1 MICASSFVSWTRCFV
16 FRVGLLAPLAGVLLF
31 GLAVG
36 AGSLL
41 APETA
46 LAAEALFRVEQSW
59 HNKPNPPVTTP
70 GGAGLYQGYIQ
81 PYVSLPW
88 LYRYYPAAEAIVEPG
103 NPIGGKFT
111 LPQSFFTY
119 SGTFSCSSCK
129 DARPGYSTYKQSR
142 YYNGP

>member
-46 LAAEALFRVEQSW
+46 LADTALFRVEQSW
-59 HNKPNPPVTTP
+59 HNYPNPAVTTP
-70 GGAGLYQGYIQ
+70 GGAGMYQGYIQ
-81 PYVSLPW
+81 PGATPSMLGGYVNP
-88 LYRYYPAAEAIVEPG
+88 PATAAWI
-103 NPIGGKFT
+103 
-111 LPQSFFTY
+111 S
-119 SGTFSCSSCK
+119 SCSSWAK
-129 DARPGYSTYKQSR
+129 LSKAGAESSLTGFR
-142 YYNGP
+142 GP